1 MTTIKFVDSACTDIG
16 KYCAIQKARMWM
28 VENVGEMGRQ
38 DGGGGGHTVR

>member
-28 VENVGEMGRQ
+28 VENVGKWGGRMVEVE
-38 DGGGGGHTVR
+38 DTR